1 METTLFATSFK
12 RLTSILKTMK
22 KYTYIEW
29 LNAEE
34 MHEDSIRW
42 FSELKFIRDE
52 QIFLNNL
59 VQSFTIQLIDSNS
72 YEKSKKIIERLQHG
86 EKDIVPLFKKTQAH
100 KNQLEIIIDD
110 VDQLKMEKAYLETHQ
125 ELQIEINDYTL
136 RYREVKEGLF
146 KLLTFIMKK
155 DKQKR
160 LLN

>member
-125 ELQIEINDYTL
+125 ELQIAINDYTQ